1 MFASVDKRSRWTYL
15 DLALVGGAALPL
27 LIFAGVALFTWE
39 RAQDEARADVRTR
52 AELLRAHV
60 SKLVNLNQLLLDRLK
75 ERYDGMDARAITAR
89 QAQHHRYLADVRAR
103 HPEVLSITVIGAD
116 GVPLA
121 HSHLY
126 PVPKTASAADR
137 DYFIAQRERI
147 AGLFVSA
154 PLVSRVVKEPGFVL
168 SLRRSKKGGSF
179 DGVYAASIRS
189 AYLSEFWE
197 EIAFHEPGGETVS
210 LVRSDG
216 TVLARFPQLVDGE
229 HPKLPADNPLV
240 AFMASGRGAGMWQA
254 KWGLDGEERI
264 SAARK
269 LDALPL
275 YVNYAVTTRS
285 AYAVWRR
292 DMLMMGA
299 VATAASLLLLL
310 LTLLVRRRSRS
321 LRLAYAALQ
330 EAQVRF
336 RTVADA
342 APVMLWITGLKGP
355 EFVNRPALQFIGARE
370 IDVGRFKLMRL
381 IHPQDRQKFLGAYDA
396 AFIAGEPF
404 DGLCRFRRADG
415 EYRWMRSLGEP
426 QRGTDGETL
435 GYVGASFDV
444 QELVEA
450 HESMRESDRKKD
462 EFLAALSH
470 ELRNPLSAITLS
482 TEVLARAPI
491 KDPQA
496 RSALHIISRQLG
508 QLQRLVDDLLDT
520 ARATYDKLVLARHPV
535 ELLAVARN
543 VVASHQQ
550 LHGSHRRISVDGE
563 PVWVNADTAR
573 LQQMLANLIDNA
585 IKYGGLNIDV
595 RVRATDDSAEL
606 AVTDDGEG
614 IAPELLPRLF
624 QPFAQGAQTL
634 ERARGGLGLGLAL
647 VSRLATLHGG
657 AIAADS
663 AGPGKGSTFTI
674 RLPRGSAPAG
684 GLALPVVLQKL
695 PPRRV
700 LIIEDQQD
708 ARESL
713 RMLLELDGHDVA
725 LARDGAEGL
734 AKLASMDPDAALVDI
749 GLPGIDG
756 YEVAR
761 RARELPNRRNILMIA
776 LSGYAQKE
784 DRERSREA
792 GFDLHLAKPVA
803 YDDLRQALSKPPVA
817 LAAVRQAN

>member
-1 MFASVDKRSRWTYL
+1 MPANVRKRSDWTYL
-15 DLALVGGAALPL
+15 DLALIGGALLPL
-27 LIFAGVALFTWE
+27 LIFAAVAIFTYD

-52 AELLRAHV
+52 ADLLRAHM
-60 SKLVNLNQLLLDRLK
+60 SKLIHLNLLLLDRLK
-75 ERYDGMDARAITAR
+75 ERYDGVADRAIGAR
-89 QAQHHRYLADVRAR
+89 QSEHHKYLSALRAL
-103 HPEVLSITVIGAD
+103 HPEVLSITVIGHD

-121 HSHLY
+121 HSHQY
-126 PVPKTASAADR
+126 PVPKSATAGDR
-137 DYFIAQRERI
+137 DYFVAQRERN

-154 PLVSRVVKEPGFVL
+154 PVVSRITNEPGFVL
-168 SLRRSKKGGSF
+168 SLRRSKKDGSF
-179 DGVYAASIRS
+179 DGVYAASLRS

-197 EIAFHEPGGETVS
+197 DIAFHAPGEETVS
-210 LVRSDG
+210 LVRADG
-216 TVLARFPQLVDGE
+216 TVLARFPQSGDGAGA
-229 HPKLPADNPLV
+229 KLPADNPLV
-240 AFMASGRGAGMWQA
+240 AFMASGRGAGLWQA
-254 KWGLDGEERI
+254 KWGLDGAERI
-264 SAARK
+264 SASRK
-269 LDALPL
+269 IEGVPL
-275 YVNYAVTTRS
+275 YVNYAVTTRG
-285 AYAVWRR
+285 AYAAWRR
-292 DMLMMGA
+292 DMTMMGGVTLA
-299 VATAASLLLLL
+299 ATLVLLL
-310 LTLLVRRRSRS
+310 LTSQVRRRSQS
-321 LRLAYAALQ
+321 LKGAYAALE
-330 EAQVRF
+330 EAQGRF

-342 APVMLWITGLKGP
+342 APVMLWITGPKGP
-355 EFVNRPALQFIGARE
+355 EFINRSALGFVGARDN
-370 IDVGRFKLMRL
+370 DVRGLRFGHL
-381 IHPQDRQKFLGAYDA
+381 IHEDDRRRFLENYELAFA
-396 AFIAGEPF
+396 AADPF
-404 DGLCRFRRADG
+404 DALCRFKRADG

-426 QRGTDGETL
+426 RRDEEGEMV

-450 HESMRESDRKKD
+450 QDSLRDADRRKD

-470 ELRNPLSAITLS
+470 ELRNPLSTITLS
-482 TEVLARAPI
+482 TEVLARAHI

-535 ELLAVARN
+535 EILGVASN
-543 VVASHQQ
+543 VVGTHQQ
-550 LHGSHRRISVDGE
+550 QHGSHRRITVNGE
-563 PVWVNADTAR
+563 PVWVNADVAR

-585 IKYGGLNIDV
+585 MKYGGMNIDV
-595 RVRATDDSAEL
+595 RVQATDESAEIS
-606 AVTDDGEG
+606 VTDDGEG
-614 IAPELLPRLF
+614 ISPDVLPRLF

-647 VSRLATLHGG
+647 VSRLASLHGG
-657 AIAADS
+657 SIQAES
-663 AGPGKGSTFTI
+663 RGQGRGRTFTI

-684 GLALPVVLQKL
+684 GISVVAPVQHIA
-695 PPRRV
+695 PRRV

-725 LARDGAEGL
+725 IARDGAEGL
-734 AKLASMDPDAALVDI
+734 AKLANMDPDAALVDI

-761 RARELPNRRNILMIA
+761 RAKELPNRKNILLIA
-776 LSGYAQKE
+776 LSGYAQRE

-817 LAAVRQAN
+817 IAAVRQN

>member
-1 MFASVDKRSRWTYL
+1 MTPAPRRDWAYL
-15 DLALVGGAALPL
+15 DFAMIGGALLPLVIFALVA
-27 LIFAGVALFTWE
+27 FFTFE
-39 RAQDEARADVRTR
+39 RAQDDARADVRTR
-52 AELLRAHV
+52 VEMLRAHV
-60 SKLVNLNQLLLDRLK
+60 MKLIQVNVLLLERLQ
-75 ERYDGMDARAITAR
+75 ERFDPLESRAIAAR
-89 QAQHHRYLADVRAR
+89 QVEHHRYLSSLRAR
-103 HPEVLSITVIGAD
+103 HPEVLSIAVIGPEGA
-116 GVPLA
+116 PLA
-121 HSHLY
+121 HSHQF

-137 DYFIAQRERI
+137 DYFTNQRERSS
-147 AGLFVSA
+147 GLFVSA
-154 PLVSRVVKEPGFVL
+154 PLVSRMVNEAGFVL
-168 SLRRSKKGGSF
+168 SLRRARADGTF
-179 DGVYAASIRS
+179 DGIYTASIRS
-189 AYLSEFWE
+189 SYLSEFWE
-197 EIAFHEPGGETVS
+197 DIALHGGVEETVS

-216 TVLARFPQLVDGE
+216 TVLARFPQPVDGAN
-229 HPKLPADNPLV
+229 PRLPPDNPLV
-240 AFMASGRGAGMWQA
+240 AFMASGRGSGLWQA
-254 KWGLDGEERI
+254 KWGMDGHERI
-264 SAARK
+264 AASRK
-269 LDALPL
+269 IDGVPL
-275 YVNYAVTTRS
+275 YVNYAITTHS
-285 AYAVWRR
+285 AFAAWRR
-292 DMLMMGA
+292 DMTLMGG
-299 VATAASLLLLL
+299 VATAATLLLLWL
-310 LTLLVRRRSRS
+310 ALLVRRRSSS
-321 LRLAYAALQ
+321 LRQANSALE
-330 EAQVRF
+330 EAQSRF

-342 APVMLWITGLKGP
+342 APVMLWITGSQGP
-355 EFVNRPALQFIGARE
+355 VFVNRPALEFVGVRE
-370 IDVGRFKLMRL
+370 SEMPGFKFGRL
-381 IHPQDRQKFLGAYDA
+381 IHRKDRETFLKAYDE
-396 AFIAGEPF
+396 AFVNSAPF
-404 DGLCRFRRADG
+404 DAMCRFKRADG

-426 QRGTDGETL
+426 RFEAGAMS

-450 HESMRESDRKKD
+450 QDSLREADKKKD

-482 TEVLARAPI
+482 TEVLARAQI

-535 ELLAVARN
+535 ELLNVARN
-543 VVASHQQ
+543 VVGT
-550 LHGSHRRISVDGE
+550 HGQMHSDHRRITAEGE
-563 PVWVNADTAR
+563 PVWVNADVAR
-573 LQQMLANLIDNA
+573 LQQILANLIDNA
-585 IKYGGLNIDV
+585 VKYGGLNIIV
-595 RVRATDDSAEL
+595 RVRANGDSAEL
-606 AVTDDGEG
+606 SVIDDGEG

-657 AIAADS
+657 SIEAKS
-663 AGPGKGSTFTI
+663 EGRGKGSTFTL

-684 GLALPVVLQKL
+684 GIAVPSALQRV

-713 RMLLELDGHDVA
+713 KMLLELDGHDVA
-725 LARDGAEGL
+725 IARDGAEGL

-761 RARELPNRRNILMIA
+761 RARELPKRKNILMIA

-784 DRERSREA
+784 DRERSRDA

-803 YDDLRQALSKPPVA
+803 YDDLRQALSKPPLA
-817 LAAVRQAN
+817 IAAVRS

>member
-1 MFASVDKRSRWTYL
+1 MPAPVGKRSWSYL
-15 DLALVGGAALPL
+15 DLALIGGALLPL
-27 LIFAGVALFTWE
+27 LIFVGVAIFTYD

-52 AELLRAHV
+52 VDMLRAHI
-60 SKLVNLNQLLLDRLK
+60 SKLVNLNLLLLDRLK
-75 ERYDGMDARAITAR
+75 ERFDALDSRAITAK
-89 QAQHHRYLADVRAR
+89 QGEHHRYLASVRAR

-116 GVPLA
+116 GVPLV
-121 HSHLY
+121 HSQQY
-126 PVPKTASAADR
+126 PVAKSSSAADR
-137 DYFIAQRERI
+137 DYFVAQRERN
-147 AGLFVSA
+147 AGLFISA
-154 PLVSRVVKEPGFVL
+154 PLVSRITNEPGFVL
-168 SLRRSKKGGSF
+168 SLRRFRKDGSF
-179 DGVYAASIRS
+179 DGIYAASLRS
-189 AYLSEFWE
+189 SYLSEFWE
-197 EIAFHEPGGETVS
+197 DIAFHGPGEETVS

-229 HPKLPADNPLV
+229 HAKLPASNPLV
-240 AFMASGRGAGMWQA
+240 AFMASGRASGAWEATWGM
-254 KWGLDGEERI
+254 DGHERI
-264 SAARK
+264 SASRK
-269 LDALPL
+269 LDGVPL
-275 YVNYAVTTRS
+275 YVNYAVTTHS

-292 DMLMMGA
+292 DMTLMGA
-299 VATAASLLLLL
+299 VALAATLLLLL
-310 LTLLVRRRSRS
+310 LSLLVHRRNVS
-321 LRLAYAALQ
+321 LNAAYSALE
-330 EAQVRF
+330 EAQGRF

-342 APVMLWITGLKGP
+342 APVMLWITGPKGA
-355 EFVNRPALQFIGARE
+355 EFINRSALEYMGARE
-370 IDVGRFKLMRL
+370 ADARRVRFGRL
-381 IHPQDRQKFLGAYDA
+381 IHEDDRDTFLKSYEL
-396 AFIAGEPF
+396 AFAAGEPF
-404 DGLCRFRRADG
+404 DALCRFKRADG
-415 EYRWMRSLGEP
+415 AYRWMRSLGEP
-426 QRGTDGETL
+426 RRDQEGAMQ

-444 QELVEA
+444 QDLMEA
-450 HESMRESDRKKD
+450 QESLREADKRKD

-482 TEVLARAPI
+482 TEVLGRAQI

-535 ELLAVARN
+535 ELLGIARN
-543 VVASHQQ
+543 VVATHQQ
-550 LHGSHRRISVDGE
+550 QHGKHRTITVDGE

-585 IKYGGLNIDV
+585 IKYGGMNIEV
-595 RVRATDDSAEL
+595 RVRATGDSAEVS
-606 AVTDDGEG
+606 VTDDGEG
-614 IAPELLPRLF
+614 ISPEVLPRLF

-647 VSRLATLHGG
+647 VSRLAALHGG
-657 AIAADS
+657 SIDAHS
-663 AGPGKGSTFTI
+663 RGPGKGSTFTI

-684 GLALPVVLQKL
+684 GIGAPAAVQHVA
-695 PPRRV
+695 PRRV

-708 ARESL
+708 ARDSL

-734 AKLASMDPDAALVDI
+734 AKLAGMDPDAALVDI

-761 RARELPNRRNILMIA
+761 RAKDLPNRKNILMIA
-776 LSGYAQKE
+776 LSGYAPKE

-803 YDDLRQALSKPPVA
+803 YDDLRQALSKPPIAV
-817 LAAVRQAN
+817 AAVRQN

>member
-1 MFASVDKRSRWTYL
+1 MHAPAGKRSDWSYL
-15 DLALVGGAALPL
+15 DLALIGGALLPL
-27 LIFAGVALFTWE
+27 LIFVGVAFFTYD
-39 RAQDEARADVRTR
+39 RAQDEAQADVRTR
-52 AELLRAHV
+52 VEMLRAHI
-60 SKLVNLNQLLLDRLK
+60 SKLVHLNLLLLDRMR
-75 ERYDGMDARAITAR
+75 ERFDALDTRAIHAK
-89 QAQHHRYLADVRAR
+89 QADHHRYLANVRTR

-116 GVPLA
+116 GVPLV
-121 HSHLY
+121 HSQQY
-126 PVPKTASAADR
+126 PVVKSSSAADR
-137 DYFIAQRERI
+137 DYFVAQRERN
-147 AGLFVSA
+147 AGLFISA
-154 PLVSRVVKEPGFVL
+154 PLVSRITREPGFVL
-168 SLRRSKKGGSF
+168 SLRRSKKDGSF
-179 DGVYAASIRS
+179 DGVYAASLRS
-189 AYLSEFWE
+189 SYLSEFWE
-197 EIAFHEPGGETVS
+197 DIAFHGPGEETVS
-210 LVRSDG
+210 LVRNDG

-229 HPKLPADNPLV
+229 HAKLPADNPLV
-240 AFMASGRGAGMWQA
+240 AFMASGRVSGMWRA
-254 KWGLDGEERI
+254 TWGLDGQERI
-264 SAARK
+264 SASRR
-269 LDALPL
+269 LEGVPL
-275 YVNYAVTTRS
+275 YVNYAVTTHS

-292 DMLMMGA
+292 DMTLMGA
-299 VATAASLLLLL
+299 VALAATLLLLL
-310 LTLLVRRRSRS
+310 LSLHVHRRNVS
-321 LRLAYAALQ
+321 LYAAYSALE
-330 EAQVRF
+330 EAQGRF

-342 APVMLWITGLKGP
+342 APVMLWITGPKGP
-355 EFVNRPALQFIGARE
+355 EFINRSALEYVGLRE
-370 IDVGRFKLMRL
+370 DAKRLRFGRL
-381 IHPQDRQKFLGAYDA
+381 IHEEDRDTFLKSYEL
-396 AFIAGEPF
+396 AFAAGEPF
-404 DGLCRFRRADG
+404 DALCRFKRADG
-415 EYRWMRSLGEP
+415 TYRWMRSLGEP
-426 QRGTDGETL
+426 RRDQEGAMQ

-444 QELVEA
+444 QDLMEA
-450 HESMRESDRKKD
+450 QDSLREADKRKD

-482 TEVLARAPI
+482 TEVLARAQI
-491 KDPQA
+491 KDPQG

-535 ELLAVARN
+535 ELLGVAKN

-550 LHGSHRRISVDGE
+550 QHGKHRTITVDGE
-563 PVWVNADTAR
+563 PVWVNADTTR

-585 IKYGGLNIDV
+585 IKYGGMNIDV
-595 RVRATDDSAEL
+595 RVRTTDDSAEVS
-606 AVTDDGEG
+606 VTDDGEG
-614 IAPELLPRLF
+614 ISADVLPRLF

-657 AIAADS
+657 SIDAQS
-663 AGPGKGSTFTI
+663 RGPGKGSTFTI

-684 GLALPVVLQKL
+684 GISAVAGVQHVA
-695 PPRRV
+695 PRRV

-708 ARESL
+708 ARDSL

-734 AKLASMDPDAALVDI
+734 AKLAKMDPDAALVDI

-761 RARELPNRRNILMIA
+761 RAKDLPNRKNILMIA

-817 LAAVRQAN
+817 VAAVRQN